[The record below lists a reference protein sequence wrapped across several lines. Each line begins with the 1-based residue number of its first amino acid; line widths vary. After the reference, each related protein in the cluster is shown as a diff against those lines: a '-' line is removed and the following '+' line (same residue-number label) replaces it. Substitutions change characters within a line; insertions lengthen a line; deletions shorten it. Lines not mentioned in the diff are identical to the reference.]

1 MATDPNLTIFQGE
14 RRRLAGLAYRMTG
27 SVTESEDILQQAWII
42 WSRQDPD
49 AIDSP
54 AKWLGTM
61 VTRLCLDFLKSAY
74 RRRETY
80 VGAWLPEPW
89 LQDEVPDAEQ
99 DWIVTEDVS
108 IALIL
113 TLDKLTPEM
122 RAAFILRD
130 AFDFS
135 FDEIASVVGRSPE
148 NCRQLVSRARRRI
161 AGADI
166 PTQVPT
172 QEARQMTQA
181 FWQAS
186 RHGDM
191 QALLDL
197 FAEEIEIHTDGGGK
211 VPAAMNVLKGRDRAA
226 RFFAGLARKGLVKPQ
241 PCPPLRR
248 INGAPGIVSIEAGG
262 IVQTTAFAIRNG
274 RIVAIWI
281 TRNPDKLRH
290 LRGHPAMS

>member
-1 MATDPNLTIFQGE
+1 MGTDPHLAIFQQE

-27 SVTESEDILQQAWII
+27 SVAESEDILQQAWIT

-49 AIDSP
+49 IIGSP
-54 AKWLGTM
+54 GKWLGTM

-74 RRRETY
+74 RHRETY
-80 VGAWLPEPW
+80 IGAWLPEPL

-135 FDEIASVVGRSPE
+135 FDEIAAVVGRSPE

-166 PTQVPT
+166 PVQVPA
-172 QEARQMTQA
+172 QEARRMTQA

-197 FAEEIEIHTDGGGK
+197 FAGEIEIHTDGGGK

-226 RFFAGLARKGLVKPQ
+226 RFFAGLARKGLIMPQ

-248 INGAPGIVSIEAGG
+248 INGAPGIVSTEAGD

-274 RIVAIWI
+274 RIAAIWI

>member
-1 MATDPNLTIFQGE
+1 MSTESHLAKFQAE

-42 WSRQDPD
+42 WSRQRPD
-49 AIDSP
+49 TIDSP
-54 AKWLGTM
+54 GKWLGKI
-61 VTRLCLDFLKSAY
+61 VTRLCLDFLKSAH

-80 VGAWLPEPW
+80 IGAWLPEPW
-89 LQDEVPDAEQ
+89 MQDEVPDAEQ

-113 TLDKLTPEM
+113 TLDKLSPEM

-135 FDEIASVVGRSPE
+135 FTEIATVVGRSPE

-161 AGADI
+161 AGAEMPAQI
-166 PTQVPT
+166 PTQDA
-172 QEARQMTQA
+172 QQITQA

-186 RHGDM
+186 RNGDM
-191 QALLDL
+191 RALLDL
-197 FAEEIEIHTDGGGK
+197 FAEEVEIHTDGGGK
-211 VPAAMNVLKGRDRAA
+211 VPAAMNVLKGRERAA
-226 RFFAGLARKGLVKPQ
+226 RFFVGLARKGLVRPQ
-241 PCPPLRR
+241 PVPPLRR
-248 INGAPGIVSIEAGG
+248 INGSPGVVSIELGDV
-262 IVQTTAFAIRNG
+262 VQTTALDIRSG
-274 RIVAIWI
+274 RIAAVWI

-290 LRGHPAMS
+290 LQGNPAMC